1 MSRHSPTSSP
11 LRSAMAPSTMLSSF
25 SSTYPN
31 PLGRLF
37 SSRDRRRS
45 VTTPLPSFP
54 TMLFSTSSRD
64 ILFGRLPRVRRIG
77 RESREEVSGEGM
89 GLARTS
95 GPCVRVSTVKQT
107 ALQSSARNTLTIP
120 LFLFLLCS
128 NL

>member
-1 MSRHSPTSSP
+1 M
-11 LRSAMAPSTMLSSF
+11 
-25 SSTYPN
+25 
-31 PLGRLF
+31 
-37 SSRDRRRS
+37 
-45 VTTPLPSFP
+45 
-54 TMLFSTSSRD
+54 
-64 ILFGRLPRVRRIG
+64 IG